1 MYLLCVD
8 WKLSSNKGDATAVC
22 IILDAA
28 GWEIGRGFMSD
39 VVTIAHFTEPLEA
52 EMARLRLQSAGI
64 ETFLSG
70 ENARIL
76 EPGLGPL
83 ELQVSADDEADARS
97 ILADPG
103 LPEGGT
109 AE

>member
-1 MYLLCVD
+1 MP
-8 WKLSSNKGDATAVC
+8 NT
-22 IILDAA
+22 I
-28 GWEIGRGFMSD
+28 
-39 VVTIAHFTEPLEA
+39 TIAQFNEPLEA

-70 ENARIL
+70 ENAGMM

-83 ELQVSADDEADARS
+83 QLQVKADDEADARA

-103 LPEGGT
+103 IANGEDVVGT
-109 AE
+109 NPD

>member
-1 MYLLCVD
+1 
-8 WKLSSNKGDATAVC
+8 
-22 IILDAA
+22 
-28 GWEIGRGFMSD
+28 MSD
-39 VVTIAHFTEPLEA
+39 VVTIARFNEPLEA

-83 ELQVSADDEADARS
+83 QLQVAAEDEADARA

-103 LPEGGT
+103 LPEQETDAAIDPGS
-109 AE
+109 APPESA

>member
-1 MYLLCVD
+1 MEEVITVA
-8 WKLSSNKGDATAVC
+8 N
-22 IILDAA
+22 
-28 GWEIGRGFMSD
+28 
-39 VVTIAHFTEPLEA
+39 FTEPLEA
-52 EMARLRLQSAGI
+52 EMAKLRLESAGI

-83 ELQVSADDEADARS
+83 QLQVSAADADDARA

-103 LPEGGT
+103 ADSSPEPA
-109 AE
+109 AESDIS